1 MFRSVQTMNIKIKR
15 SVAAGLAAIVAIA
28 LAPAAALSAGHE
40 DGEVSLTLLH
50 NNDGESA
57 LSSDEYEL
65 PSGSNLTIGGIAAF
79 ASVMDREIA
88 DARSQGNSVL
98 TVYAG
103 DSFLASPAL
112 NCSAPSTKDSSQTVY
127 DGVAQGLMEYDV
139 HILGNHEF
147 DFGTNFL
154 KRFIQTVT
162 AQTGKS
168 DHSFISGNMD
178 FSENSDLSALA
189 TAGTLGKSYTHTD
202 PVTGA
207 VFGVVSAMYPDLP
220 TVSSPG
226 TATVT
231 TRNIADTA
239 VVVQAEIDALT
250 AAGVNKIILVSHLQ
264 NSANDRE
271 LVSLLEDV
279 DVAVAGGGDELLQ
292 APLGRYAKWKM
303 LPGDR
308 EDVEGTYP
316 LIARN
321 KSGMIVPMVT
331 AKGNYNYLG
340 RLDVRFDADGN
351 VKGWDADSYPRR
363 VIVRDAVSEA
373 VGATDAVIEDAA
385 IKAAATTPVA
395 NCTDALATTI
405 IASTTLDLDRSRP
418 AMRNGESAMGNLATD
433 SQLYSY
439 NLVAEELS
447 LPTENVIAVQNGGGL
462 RQNGGDDFPKAGTE
476 NISMEDVY
484 NFMPFS
490 NKEVVFVEMSPED
503 VRSILERSAAVA
515 QSSNGAFL
523 QIAGAKVTF
532 DASYTAQVLADD
544 EDSIATEGSRV
555 RTFTLADG
563 TEIIKNGAIV
573 SGAPDITVTT
583 NGFIGAGG
591 DGYPT
596 FAKYTPVQIGPDYA
610 DALKR
615 YLQSFPVGASGY
627 PEIPASSI
635 YAGTD
640 GRVTLIGY

>member
-1 MFRSVQTMNIKIKR
+1 MNIKIKR
-15 SVAAGLAAIVAIA
+15 AVAAGLAATVAIA

-57 LSSDEYEL
+57 LSSKEYEL

-112 NCSAPSTKDSSQTVY
+112 NCSAPSTKDSSQAVY

-168 DHSFISGNMD
+168 DHTFISGNMD
-178 FSENSDLSALA
+178 FSENADLSGLA
-189 TAGTLGKSYTHTD
+189 TAGNLGKSYTHTD

-340 RLDVRFDADGN
+340 RLDVKFDAEGH
-351 VKGWDADSYPRR
+351 VKSWDADSYPRR

-373 VGATDAVIEDAA
+373 VGATDAVVEDAA

-395 NCTDALATTI
+395 TCTDALATTI
-405 IASTTLDLDRSRP
+405 IASTTLNLDRSRP

-462 RQNGGDDFPKAGTE
+462 RQNGGDDFPNAGTD
-476 NISMEDVY
+476 NISMKDVY

-544 EDSIATEGSRV
+544 EDSIATEGTRV

-591 DGYPT
+591 DGYST

>member
-1 MFRSVQTMNIKIKR
+1 MNIKIKR

-615 YLQSFPVGASGY
+615 YLQSFPEGASGY

>member
-1 MFRSVQTMNIKIKR
+1 MNIKIKR
-15 SVAAGLAAIVAIA
+15 AVAAGLAAIVAIA

-112 NCSAPSTKDSSQTVY
+112 NCSAPSTKDSAQTVY

-168 DHSFISGNMD
+168 DHTFISGNMD
-178 FSENSDLSALA
+178 FSENADLSGLA
-189 TAGTLGKSYTHTD
+189 TAGNLGKSYTHTD

-239 VVVQAEIDALT
+239 VAVQAEIDALT

-340 RLDVRFDADGN
+340 RLDVKFDAEGH
-351 VKGWDADSYPRR
+351 VKSWDADSYPRR

-373 VGATDAVIEDAA
+373 VGATDAVVEDAA

-395 NCTDALATTI
+395 TCTDALATTI

-462 RQNGGDDFPKAGTE
+462 RQNGGDDFPKAGTD

-484 NFMPFS
+484 NFMPFA

>member
-1 MFRSVQTMNIKIKR
+1 MNIKIKR
-15 SVAAGLAAIVAIA
+15 AVAAGLAAIVAIA

-112 NCSAPSTKDSSQTVY
+112 NCSAPSTKDSAQTVY

-168 DHSFISGNMD
+168 DHTFISGNMD
-178 FSENSDLSALA
+178 FSENADLSGLA
-189 TAGTLGKSYTHTD
+189 TAGNLGKSYTHTD

-239 VVVQAEIDALT
+239 VAVQAEIDALT

-308 EDVEGTYP
+308 EAVEGTYP

-340 RLDVRFDADGN
+340 RLDVKFDAEGH
-351 VKGWDADSYPRR
+351 VKSWDADSYPRR

-373 VGATDAVIEDAA
+373 VGATDAVAEDAA

-395 NCTDALATTI
+395 TCTDALATTI

-418 AMRNGESAMGNLATD
+418 AMRNRESAMGNLATD

-462 RQNGGDDFPKAGTE
+462 RQNGGDDFPKAGTD

-484 NFMPFS
+484 NFMPFA

-583 NGFIGAGG
+583 NAFIGDGG

>member
-1 MFRSVQTMNIKIKR
+1 MNIKIKR
-15 SVAAGLAAIVAIA
+15 AVAAGLAAIVAIA

-112 NCSAPSTKDSSQTVY
+112 NCSAPSTKDSAQTVY

-168 DHSFISGNMD
+168 DHTFISGNMD
-178 FSENSDLSALA
+178 FSENADLSGLA
-189 TAGTLGKSYTHTD
+189 TAGNLGKSYTHTD

-239 VVVQAEIDALT
+239 VAVQAEIDALT

-340 RLDVRFDADGN
+340 RLDVKFDAEGH
-351 VKGWDADSYPRR
+351 VKSWDADSYPRR

-373 VGATDAVIEDAA
+373 VGATDAVAEDAA

-395 NCTDALATTI
+395 TCTDALATTI

-418 AMRNGESAMGNLATD
+418 AMRNRESAMGNLATD

-462 RQNGGDDFPKAGTE
+462 RQNGGDDFPKAGTD

-484 NFMPFS
+484 NFMPFA

-583 NGFIGAGG
+583 NAFIGDGG

-615 YLQSFPVGASGY
+615 YLQSFPEGASGY

>member
-1 MFRSVQTMNIKIKR
+1 MNIKIKR
-15 SVAAGLAAIVAIA
+15 AVAAGLAAIVAIA

-112 NCSAPSTKDSSQTVY
+112 NCSAPSTKDSAQTVY

-168 DHSFISGNMD
+168 DHTFISGNMD
-178 FSENSDLSALA
+178 FSENADLSGLA
-189 TAGTLGKSYTHTD
+189 TAGNLGKSYTHTD

-239 VVVQAEIDALT
+239 VAVQAEIDALT

-340 RLDVRFDADGN
+340 RLDVKFDAEGH
-351 VKGWDADSYPRR
+351 VKSWDADSYPRR

-373 VGATDAVIEDAA
+373 VGATDAVAEDAA

-395 NCTDALATTI
+395 TCTDALATTI

-418 AMRNGESAMGNLATD
+418 AMRNRESAMGNLATD

-462 RQNGGDDFPKAGTE
+462 RQNGGDDFPKAGTD

-484 NFMPFS
+484 NFMPFA

-583 NGFIGAGG
+583 NAFIGDGG

>member
-1 MFRSVQTMNIKIKR
+1 MNIGIKR
-15 SVAAGLAAIVAIA
+15 TMAAGLAAIVAIA
-28 LAPAAALSAGHE
+28 LAPAAAISSWESDGDVTLS
-40 DGEVSLTLLH
+40 LLH
-50 NNDGESA
+50 NNDGESE
-57 LSSDEYEL
+57 LSADEYEL

-292 APLGRYAKWKM
+292 APLGRYAQWKM

-340 RLDVRFDADGN
+340 RLDVRFDADGH

-363 VIVRDAVSEA
+363 VIVKDSVSEA
-373 VGATDAVIEDAA
+373 VGATDAVVEDAA
-385 IKAAATTPVA
+385 IKAASTTPVA
-395 NCTDALATTI
+395 TCTDALATTI

-462 RQNGGDDFPKAGTE
+462 RQNGGDDFPKAGTD

-615 YLQSFPVGASGY
+615 YLQSFPLGASGY

>member
-1 MFRSVQTMNIKIKR
+1 MNIKIKR

>member
-1 MFRSVQTMNIKIKR
+1 MNIKIKR
-15 SVAAGLAAIVAIA
+15 AVAAGLAAIVAIA

-112 NCSAPSTKDSSQTVY
+112 NCSAPSTKDSAQTVY

-168 DHSFISGNMD
+168 DHTFISGNMD
-178 FSENSDLSALA
+178 FSENADLSGLA
-189 TAGTLGKSYTHTD
+189 TAGNLGKSYTHTD

-239 VVVQAEIDALT
+239 VAVQAEVDALT

-340 RLDVRFDADGN
+340 RLDVKFDAEGH
-351 VKGWDADSYPRR
+351 VKSWDADSYPRR

-373 VGATDAVIEDAA
+373 VGATDAVVEDAA

-395 NCTDALATTI
+395 TCTDALATTI

-462 RQNGGDDFPKAGTE
+462 RQNGGDDFPKAGTD

>member
-1 MFRSVQTMNIKIKR
+1 MQSKFKGV
-15 SVAAGLAAIVAIA
+15 VAAGLSAVVAIA
-28 LAPAAALSAGHE
+28 LAPAAAISAWDSDGDVTLS
-40 DGEVSLTLLH
+40 LLH

-88 DARSQGNSVL
+88 DARAQGNSVL

-103 DSFLASPAL
+103 DSYLASPAL
-112 NCSAPSTKDSSQTVY
+112 NCSAPSTKDSTQTVY
-127 DGVAQGLMEYDV
+127 DAVAQGLMEYDV

-154 KRFIQTVT
+154 KRFINTVT
-162 AQTGKS
+162 AQSGKS
-168 DHSFISGNMD
+168 DHTFISGNMD
-178 FSENSDLSALA
+178 FSENADLSPLA
-189 TAGTLGKSYTHTD
+189 AAGTLGKSYTHTD
-202 PVTGA
+202 PVSGE
-207 VFGVVSAMYPDLP
+207 VFGVVSSMYPDLP

-264 NSANDRE
+264 SLANDRE

-292 APLGRYAKWKM
+292 APLGLGAQLKM

-308 EDVEGTYP
+308 EDIQGDYP
-316 LIARN
+316 MIARN

-340 RLDVRFDADGN
+340 RLDVRFDADGH

-363 VIVRDAVSEA
+363 VIVEDAASAA
-373 VGATDAVIEDAA
+373 VGATDAVTEDAV
-385 IKAAATTPVA
+385 IKALATTPVET
-395 NCTDALATTI
+395 CTDALATTI
-405 IASTTLDLDRSRP
+405 IASTTLNLDRSRP
-418 AMRNGESAMGNLATD
+418 AMRNAESAMGNLATD

-439 NLVAEELS
+439 NLIASELS

-462 RQNGGDDFPKAGTE
+462 RQNGGDDFPAAGTD
-476 NISMEDVY
+476 NISMQDVY
-484 NFMPFS
+484 NFMPFA
-490 NKEVVFVEMSPED
+490 NKEVVFVEMSPAD
-503 VRSILERSAAVA
+503 VRSLLERSAAVA
-515 QSSNGAFL
+515 NSSNGAFL

-532 DASYTAQVLADD
+532 DASYTAQVLSDD
-544 EDSIATEGSRV
+544 EDSIAVEGNRV
-555 RTFTLADG
+555 RTFTLDDG
-563 TEIIKNGAIV
+563 TEIIKDGVIV

-583 NGFIGAGG
+583 NAFIGAGG
-591 DGYPT
+591 DGYAT

-615 YLQSFPVGASGY
+615 YLQSFPVGDSGY
-627 PEIPASSI
+627 PEIPATSI
-635 YAGTD
+635 YSGTD

>member
-1 MFRSVQTMNIKIKR
+1 MNIKIKR
-15 SVAAGLAAIVAIA
+15 AVAAGLAAIVAIA

-57 LSSDEYEL
+57 LSSKEYEL

-168 DHSFISGNMD
+168 DHTFISGNMD

-189 TAGTLGKSYTHTD
+189 TAGNLGKSYTHTD

-308 EDVEGTYP
+308 EAVEGTYP

-340 RLDVRFDADGN
+340 RLDVKFDAEGH
-351 VKGWDADSYPRR
+351 VKSWDADSYPRR

-373 VGATDAVIEDAA
+373 VGATDAVVEDAA

-395 NCTDALATTI
+395 TCTDALATTI
-405 IASTTLDLDRSRP
+405 IASTTLNLDRSRP

-462 RQNGGDDFPKAGTE
+462 RQNGGDDFPNAGTD
-476 NISMEDVY
+476 NISMKDVY

-532 DASYTAQVLADD
+532 DASYAAQVLTDD
-544 EDSIATEGSRV
+544 EDSIATEGTRV

-591 DGYPT
+591 DGYST

>member
-1 MFRSVQTMNIKIKR
+1 MNIKIKR
-15 SVAAGLAAIVAIA
+15 AVAAGLAAIVAIA

-168 DHSFISGNMD
+168 EHSFISGNMD

-303 LPGDR
+303 LPADR

-340 RLDVRFDADGN
+340 RLDVKFDAEGH
-351 VKGWDADSYPRR
+351 VKSWDADSYPRR

-373 VGATDAVIEDAA
+373 VGATDAVVEDAA

-395 NCTDALATTI
+395 TCTDALATTI

-462 RQNGGDDFPKAGTE
+462 RQNGGDDFPKAGTD

-532 DASYTAQVLADD
+532 DASYTAQVLGDD